1 MFQLAISPFNCID
14 KVMEKVGEV
23 LSKEN
28 SRDINM
34 KDTGEETTIERLM
47 KKYPWW
53 MPTSHV
59 ERAIVPYEKTED
71 TVSLFKDKNTR
82 V

>member
-1 MFQLAISPFNCID
+1 MFQLAVSPFNWIN
-14 KVMEKVGEV
+14 KVMEEVGEV
-23 LSKEN
+23 LSEET
-28 SRDINM
+28 SRDRNM

-59 ERAIVPYEKTED
+59 ERVIVPYEKTGD
-71 TVSLFKDKNTR
+71 AVGMLMLSVCK
-82 V
+82 